1 MGKYGKPWKIYGCFQ
16 KMGVPQITINHHK
29 SPSVTDDHFEIEPPI
44 LEPLEIPLLG
54 IIQGEATVYE
64 N

>member
-1 MGKYGKPWKIYGCFQ
+1 
-16 KMGVPQITINHHK
+16 MGVPQITQ
-29 SPSVTDDHFEIEPPI
+29 VMDDHFEIEPQS

-54 IIQGEATVYE
+54 IIQGEATVDE